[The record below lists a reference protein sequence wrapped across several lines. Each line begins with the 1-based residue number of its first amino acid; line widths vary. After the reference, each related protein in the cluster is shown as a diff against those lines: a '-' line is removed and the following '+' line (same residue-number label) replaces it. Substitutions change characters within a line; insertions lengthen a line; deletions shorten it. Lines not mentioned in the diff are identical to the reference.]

1 MNRCGHS
8 FSLFFFRLYNSSCS
22 GPSIYICA
30 ARLWLE
36 PRDTFHGYTRAETQI
51 SRAIM
56 ISISTTRLVLFAWP
70 YRNHLAPDHIQ
81 TTERT
86 DDQPWWNEE
95 KSPSPS
101 SELNELKAS
110 HFASFAGF
118 FFVFSL
124 LSRSSNS
131 RGRKNFSFLAFPDPI
146 LGLLVAF
153 LCKSPRERRFSMRGL
168 ELFHNCLRWEIG
180 GCQHTKMEKK
190 SNISA
195 FLISIS
201 GPPEN
206 HSPLNVNCLL
216 FLTLILS
223 LHRAFFFFHVRS

>member
-95 KSPSPS
+95 KKSKSIKRVEWTQSEPFCFVRWLFFCLLS
-101 SELNELKAS
+101 SIAQQQQQRKKKLLVS
-110 HFASFAGF
+110 C
-118 FFVFSL
+118 
-124 LSRSSNS
+124 LSRSHSWS
-131 RGRKNFSFLAFPDPI
+131 SCCFL
-146 LGLLVAF
+146 
-153 LCKSPRERRFSMRGL
+153 M
-168 ELFHNCLRWEIG
+168 
-180 GCQHTKMEKK
+180 
-190 SNISA
+190 
-195 FLISIS
+195 
-201 GPPEN
+201 
-206 HSPLNVNCLL
+206 
-216 FLTLILS
+216 
-223 LHRAFFFFHVRS
+223 